1 MTDAAP
7 NRPHSSG
14 DTSSFGFRDVDARE
28 KVKMVRGVF
37 DSVAANYD
45 LMNDLMS
52 GGVHRLWKDAAAAK
66 LNPRPGEVILDVA
79 GGTGDMARR
88 YAKMARAAQRR
99 RGLEELQGIGGD
111 PANQVRMQRGDEMP
125 AALSRQLGGLLARR
139 VEILTVFDDFGAAGA
154 HRRILFRR
162 VAQRYQNLQRH
173 AGLSRGHRQ
182 ADAVI
187 AAGGADHAGQ
197 SWLAPEQLMHVE
209 QAAANLECTG
219 RRVVFVLDPDF
230 AAEALRQ

>member
-1 MTDAAP
+1 
-7 NRPHSSG
+7 
-14 DTSSFGFRDVDARE
+14 
-28 KVKMVRGVF
+28 
-37 DSVAANYD
+37 
-45 LMNDLMS
+45 
-52 GGVHRLWKDAAAAK
+52 
-66 LNPRPGEVILDVA
+66 
-79 GGTGDMARR
+79 
-88 YAKMARAAQRR
+88 
-99 RGLEELQGIGGD
+99 
-111 PANQVRMQRGDEMP
+111 MQRGDEMP

-162 VAQRYQNLQRH
+162 VALRYQNLQRH
-173 AGLSRGHRQ
+173 ADLSRGHRQ

-187 AAGGADHAGQ
+187 AAGSADHAGQ

>member
-1 MTDAAP
+1 
-7 NRPHSSG
+7 
-14 DTSSFGFRDVDARE
+14 
-28 KVKMVRGVF
+28 
-37 DSVAANYD
+37 
-45 LMNDLMS
+45 
-52 GGVHRLWKDAAAAK
+52 
-66 LNPRPGEVILDVA
+66 
-79 GGTGDMARR
+79 
-88 YAKMARAAQRR
+88 
-99 RGLEELQGIGGD
+99 
-111 PANQVRMQRGDEMP
+111 MQRGDEMP

-209 QAAANLECTG
+209 QAAANLGMHRPACGFRARPRLRSRGVATVAASCTVGSAEHAG
-219 RRVVFVLDPDF
+219 RSVRRPGAV
-230 AAEALRQ
+230 R